1 MRDLKPEG
9 LSEDRRFLVARDVTT
24 GEQFR
29 IPADHRLSSLIGTP
43 SRPGRPTSGQ
53 MEIRMPSS
61 LSPRDIQ
68 TRIRRGESPQ
78 SVADSAGVPVEQI
91 EGFAGPVLAE
101 REFMCEQARKT
112 AIRRKHVGGAGV
124 QLGQLVTENI
134 SSTGGVPE
142 SAAWDS
148 WRREDGRWT
157 VVVTPHGST
166 FPATFLFDVKSR
178 YVVPA
183 DEFAH
188 DLVGDIA
195 LPDSTDMAIADAVR
209 APDRSSVVAEP
220 EAVEVLDAV
229 ETPEPTEA
237 LIDELL
243 GDELLGRELAR
254 PSVEIPEPIAPI
266 EEEMLTGV
274 SSLKEARDRRALEQ
288 LALTEAEDVPAAP
301 VAEHEDDFEDSLE
314 ENVAVPD
321 TMGPRKKRHERRR
334 VPSWDEIMFGDKN
347 E

>member
-9 LSEDRRFLVARDVTT
+9 LSEDRRYLVARDVTT

-43 SRPGRPTSGQ
+43 SRTGSTSGQ

-91 EGFAGPVLAE
+91 DGFAGPVLAE
-101 REFMCEQARKT
+101 REFICEQARKT

-124 QLGQLVTENI
+124 QLGMLVTENI
-134 SSTGGVPE
+134 AGAGGVPE
-142 SAAWDS
+142 DAVWDS

-157 VVVTPHGST
+157 IVVTPHGAAQ
-166 FPATFLFDVKSR
+166 PATFLFDVKSR
-178 YVVPA
+178 YVVP
-183 DEFAH
+183 DDQQAH

-195 LPDSTDMAIADAVR
+195 LPDSSDMAIADAVR
-209 APDRSSVVAEP
+209 SAEP
-220 EAVEVLDAV
+220 TVDLPHEAVDSPA
-229 ETPEPTEA
+229 A
-237 LIDELL
+237 L
-243 GDELLGRELAR
+243 
-254 PSVEIPEPIAPI
+254 VEIPDPIATV
-266 EEEMLTGV
+266 EEETLTGV

-288 LALTEAEDVPAAP
+288 LALSDLEPLEDPPAAED
-301 VAEHEDDFEDSLE
+301 EQGFEDSLE
-314 ENVAVPD
+314 RDIAVPD

-334 VPSWDEIMFGDKN
+334 VPSWDEIMFGKD

>member
-9 LSEDRRFLVARDVTT
+9 LSEDKRYLVARDVTT

-43 SRPGRPTSGQ
+43 TSASRTGSTSGQ

-78 SVADSAGVPVEQI
+78 SVADSAGVPVQQI

-134 SSTGGVPE
+134 ASSGGVPE
-142 SAAWDS
+142 DAAWDS

-157 VVVTPHGST
+157 VVVTPNGQA
-166 FPATFLFDVKSR
+166 FPATFLFDHKSR

-188 DLVGDIA
+188 DLVGDVA
-195 LPDSTDMAIADAVR
+195 LPDSADMAIADAVR
-209 APDRSSVVAEP
+209 APERPAAEVPAEETTVAESPVEAAAEAVAEP
-220 EAVEVLDAV
+220 VVEIPDPIEAVE
-229 ETPEPTEA
+229 
-237 LIDELL
+237 
-243 GDELLGRELAR
+243 
-254 PSVEIPEPIAPI
+254 
-266 EEEMLTGV
+266 EEMMTGV

-288 LALTEAEDVPAAP
+288 LALTETEEVEEPPAA
-301 VAEHEDDFEDSLE
+301 AEADDFEDSLE
-314 ENVAVPD
+314 DNVAVPD

-334 VPSWDEIMFGDKN
+334 VPSWDEIMFGKD